1 VARLRSDDIY
11 NRNAAYP
18 APEDRSTALAA
29 QSAMLYVILYFA
41 PHILHT
47 KQVLIKRSSLQAVIA
62 HLDCTCLQAVM
73 REIVDKH
80 FNDNWVIPFYMGYI
94 VDLSEAWLPYAVRVL
109 FTFFRFLEKLILPP
123 KMHTGCQSCAQQ
135 YSGQG

>member
-47 KQVLIKRSSLQAVIA
+47 KQVLIKRSNRCFQAFIA
-62 HLDCTCLQAVM
+62 HSVCTCLQAVM

-94 VDLSEAWLPYAVRVL
+94 VDLSEAWLPYAVSARI
-109 FTFFRFLEKLILPP
+109 FTSTCREKLIQVS
-123 KMHTGCQSCAQQ
+123 KMHTGRQSCAQ
-135 YSGQG
+135 